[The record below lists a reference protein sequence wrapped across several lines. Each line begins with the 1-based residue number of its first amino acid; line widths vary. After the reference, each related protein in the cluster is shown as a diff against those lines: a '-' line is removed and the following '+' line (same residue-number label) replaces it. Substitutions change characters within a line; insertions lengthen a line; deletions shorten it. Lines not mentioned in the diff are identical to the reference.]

1 MGTVRALP
9 TSAAGVRLAD
19 AVTVFLATIVVDN
32 TRRGYAAAL
41 NRLVHDFGA
50 DTDVALLD
58 PDRVSGWFVFVWG
71 AASPKTFNLR
81 LTALGSACAWWRR
94 QGWLAGDPLVRLQA
108 RPVPP
113 DNSKAMTHD
122 EVAELLDS
130 PAPLRERV
138 LWTMLYETAARAE
151 EILMLDVADLDTVNR
166 CATVVRKGG
175 ARDVIYWQTG
185 TARLLP
191 RLIAGRK
198 RGPLFLTDRKAK
210 PSVAL
215 ADVDPITQRA
225 RLSYRRAATLFETHT
240 AAMKRGP
247 FTLHQLRHSKLTH
260 AAEAGASTPMLMALS
275 GHSSVRSLAKYT
287 KVSAEAL
294 GRWQAT
300 TDPAS
305 RRRGR

>member
-1 MGTVRALP
+1 
-9 TSAAGVRLAD
+9 LAD
-19 AVTVFLATIVVDN
+19 AVKIFLGTITVAN
-32 TRRGYAAAL
+32 TCRGYAAAL
-41 NRLVHDFGA
+41 DRLVRDFGA
-50 DTDVALLD
+50 DTDVALLGRE
-58 PDRVSGWFVFVWG
+58 PDRVSGWLVFVWG
-71 AASPKTFNLR
+71 GASPKTFNLR
-81 LTALGSACAWWRR
+81 LTALASACAWWRK
-94 QGWLAGDPLVRLQA
+94 QGWLVGDPLVRVTA

-113 DNSKAMTHD
+113 DNSKAMTRG
-122 EVAELLDS
+122 EVAELLASD
-130 PAPLRERV
+130 APLRERA
-138 LWTMLYETAARAE
+138 LWAMLYETAARAE
-151 EILMLDVADLDTVNR
+151 EILMLDITDLDTVNR

-191 RLIAGRK
+191 RLIDGRK

-215 ADVDPITQRA
+215 ADVDPTTQRA
-225 RLSYRRAATLFETHT
+225 RLSYRRAATLFEEHT
-240 AAMKRGP
+240 ASKKRGP

-260 AAEAGASTPMLMALS
+260 AAETGASTPMLMALS
-275 GHSSVRSLAKYT
+275 GHASVRSLAKYT

-294 GRWQAT
+294 GRWQAD

>member
-1 MGTVRALP
+1 
-9 TSAAGVRLAD
+9 LAD
-19 AVTVFLATIVVDN
+19 AVRIFLGTITVEN

-41 NRLVHDFGA
+41 DRLVRDFGA
-50 DTDVALLD
+50 DADVALLD
-58 PDRVSGWFVFVWG
+58 PDRLSGWFVFVWG
-71 AASPKTFNLR
+71 GKSPKTFNLR
-81 LTALGSACAWWRR
+81 LTALASACAWWRK

-113 DNSKAMTHD
+113 DNSKAMTRG

-130 PAPLRERV
+130 DVPLRERV

-151 EILMLDVADLDTVNR
+151 EILMLDIADLDTVNR

-191 RLIAGRK
+191 RLIGSRK

-215 ADVDPITQRA
+215 SV
-225 RLSYRRAATLFETHT
+225 LSS
-240 AAMKRGP
+240 P
-247 FTLHQLRHSKLTH
+247 DQL
-260 AAEAGASTPMLMALS
+260 
-275 GHSSVRSLAKYT
+275 
-287 KVSAEAL
+287 
-294 GRWQAT
+294 
-300 TDPAS
+300 
-305 RRRGR
+305 